1 MIWREILLKLFSFSV
16 DEGDEH
22 KWVIPSA
29 ISADS
34 HKELTVRQII
44 QHLGLFTSDA
54 ALENKISV
62 FFAKRA
68 DLALSHIAISRI
80 LRTPQA

>member
-1 MIWREILLKLFSFSV
+1 
-16 DEGDEH
+16 
-22 KWVIPSA
+22 
-29 ISADS
+29 
-34 HKELTVRQII
+34 
-44 QHLGLFTSDA
+44 
-54 ALENKISV
+54 LENKISV